1 MTVAAARPIARVRA
15 RARTGVTSV
24 GGDVQMSALL
34 LLSLAVAITGLH
46 NVLEDIT
53 WWFPAFAVMFIVFTA
68 AAVVRFYVRRGWA
81 GSVAA
86 VAGGVIALTVFFAAN
101 YSFLGFVPTGST
113 IARFVEL
120 IEAGNDSIAR
130 QTLPAFATSGIQFLI
145 CLAVAA
151 IAVGMD
157 AAAIWLRAPA
167 LVGIPLLVVVVIPSF
182 IIASLADGFTFE
194 LTAVAYLLVILA
206 RGRRVQPAVSLA
218 AGAIAVLGALVAPIV
233 LPSVTPGGT
242 SGSGLGPLAST
253 INPIVNLGNDL
264 RNSDSTPALS
274 YTTTSSTGE
283 YLQLT
288 TLDTFQGK
296 QWAPSTPK
304 LLSSHNV
311 KNVGQP
317 SGLTSAIKVQSETT
331 SIQVANATS
340 PWLPVP
346 YAPLSV
352 KGLGGTWHWQGGS
365 LAIRSTDDSIQGQ
378 RYTVQSVDI
387 DPTLQQ
393 LEAAGSGKEKSSPL
407 AKVPAGLNPI
417 VAATAKSVVGNAKT
431 DFDKALALQ
440 DWFRGGTFSYSTKAP
455 AREGYDGTGLDI
467 IVPFLKAKSGYCVH
481 FATTMAIMARTLG
494 IPSRVAVG
502 FLPGRLTH
510 PGNGK
515 TAVYQV
521 STSDMHAWPEL
532 YFKGVGWVRFE
543 PTPSKGF
550 EPNFPSAPGG
560 GSTIGP
566 TGGPTGG
573 ATDTSTSSAA
583 PRLPR
588 LPNQGA
594 NNPASAFNL
603 GSGAPTASLGGLG
616 ILVVL
621 MLVATPAIVR
631 ITIRRRRLDRIRQS
645 IDPAGWSWQ
654 ELRESARD
662 LGIDS
667 RESLTPA
674 QLSARLGTYLERT
687 PKRTVAATVA
697 LGELLDLVEDESY
710 GIPAYR
716 YNGERMARQLA
727 TVLRGLRRASA
738 IASRI
743 SATVIPPTLVD
754 RVVGRGDQRA

>member
-1 MTVAAARPIARVRA
+1 MSVAAVRPIARAGARVRSGA
-15 RARTGVTSV
+15 TSV
-24 GGDVQMSALL
+24 GGDVQLSALL

-53 WWFPAFAVMFIVFTA
+53 WWFPAFAVMFIVFTV
-68 AAVVRFYVRRGWA
+68 AAVVRFYARRRWA
-81 GSVAA
+81 GTVAA
-86 VAGGVIALTVFFAAN
+86 IVGGVIALTVFFGAN
-101 YSFLGFVPTGST
+101 YSFLGFVPTAST
-113 IARFVEL
+113 IERFQAL
-120 IEAGNDSIAR
+120 IQTGNDSIAR

-145 CLAVAA
+145 CLAVAGIA
-151 IAVGMD
+151 IGMD
-157 AAAIWLRAPA
+157 AVAIWLRAPA

-194 LTAVAYLLVILA
+194 LTAIAYLLVILA
-206 RGRRVQPAVSLA
+206 RGQRIQPAVALS
-218 AGAIAVLGALVAPIV
+218 AGVVAVLGALIAPLV

-242 SGSGLGPLAST
+242 TGSGLGPLAST

-288 TLDTFQGK
+288 TLDRFDGSS
-296 QWAPSTPK
+296 WAPSTPK
-304 LLSSHNV
+304 LLSSHSV
-311 KNVGQP
+311 KNVGTA
-317 SGLTSAIKVQSETT
+317 SGLTPPIKVQSVTT
-331 SIQVANATS
+331 AVQVANAQS

-352 KGLGGTWHWQGGS
+352 TGLSGTWRWQSSS
-365 LAIRSTDDSIQGQ
+365 LAIRSVDASTADQ
-378 RYTVQSVDI
+378 RYSVHSLDI
-387 DPTLQQ
+387 EPTTQQ
-393 LEAAGSGKEKSSPL
+393 LEAAGTQKSKSNPL
-407 AKVPAGLNPI
+407 AKVPSGLDPI
-417 VAATAKSVVGNAKT
+417 IAATAKKVVGNAKT
-431 DFDKALALQ
+431 DFDKAVALQ
-440 DWFRGGTFSYSTKAP
+440 DWFRGGTFTYSTKAP
-455 AREGYDGTGLDI
+455 AREGYDGTGLDVI
-467 IVPFLKAKSGYCVH
+467 APFLKAKSGYCVH
-481 FATTMAIMARTLG
+481 FATAMAIMARTLG

-502 FLPGRLTH
+502 FLPGKLTY

-515 TAVYQV
+515 TAIYEV

-532 YFKGVGWVRFE
+532 YFRGVGWVRFE

-550 EPNFPSAPGG
+550 EPNFPSAPGLG
-560 GSTIGP
+560 GGVTP
-566 TGGPTGG
+566 TGPSSSSPTDG
-573 ATDTSTSSAA
+573 SSSA
-583 PRLPR
+583 PTRLPR
-588 LPNQGA
+588 LPNQGD
-594 NNPASAFNL
+594 NNPSSGLGLTAS
-603 GSGAPTASLGGLG
+603 GPTASLGGLG

-621 MLVATPAIVR
+621 LLIATPAIIR

-674 QLSARLGTYLERT
+674 ELSKRLESYLDRT
-687 PKRTVAATVA
+687 PRRTGAASVA

-710 GIPAYR
+710 GVPAYR
-716 YNGERMARQLA
+716 YNGERMARQLS

-738 IASRI
+738 LASRI

-754 RVVGRGDQRA
+754 RLVGRSGQRA